1 MEVYYIVAALLVGS
15 AVLFLAFSQTK
26 QFRLIRDELKDELLR
41 ISTENQKQIEK
52 NSELFE
58 KLNQT
63 TLKLN
68 DTLKEELYTKFRD
81 INSTIEA
88 ENFKN
93 RDELKNFM
101 ETVNDKLMQLS
112 DRVDQR
118 LKSGFDNVDKTFRD
132 IVEGIARISEA
143 QRKIEELSKDVVSL
157 QEILDDKKKRGVF
170 GEVRLETILKSVFG
184 QEGELYQT
192 QYSFENSGK
201 RVMADAV
208 IKAPE
213 MGLLAVDSKFPLE
226 NYVKMI
232 EAEETD
238 KARFTSQFKQNLKKH
253 IDDIADKYICP
264 PTTADMAV
272 MFLPSEA
279 IFAEV
284 NAHHADII
292 AYARQKKI
300 WIASPTTL
308 MALLATVQAVV
319 KDVKT
324 RQQALKIQQ
333 ELARLSKNFERYKER
348 WEKLIKDIDRLS
360 RDAKDVH
367 ITTQKIS
374 DDFKRI
380 ERVEFESSEA
390 LE

>member
-1 MEVYYIVAALLVGS
+1 MDVYYLAAAVFAGG
-15 AVLFLAFSQTK
+15 AVLFLALNQTR

-41 ISTENQKQIEK
+41 VYQENQKQIER

-58 KLNQT
+58 KLNQS
-63 TLKLN
+63 TLRLN
-68 DTLKEELYTKFRD
+68 DTLKEELYARFKD

-88 ENFKN
+88 ENSKN
-93 RDELKNFM
+93 RDELKGFM
-101 ETVNDKLMQLS
+101 EIVNDKLIQLS
-112 DRVDQR
+112 DRVDER
-118 LKSGFDNVDKTFRD
+118 LKAGFDNVDKTFKE

-157 QEILDDKKKRGVF
+157 QQILDDKKKRGVF

-184 QEGELYQT
+184 EEGELYRI
-192 QYSFENSGK
+192 QYSFENNGRK
-201 RVMADAV
+201 VIADAV

-226 NYVKMI
+226 NYVKMV
-232 EAEETD
+232 EAGEAD
-238 KARFTSQFKQNLKKH
+238 RARFTSQFKQNLKKH

-292 AYARQKKI
+292 AYARQKRV

-333 ELARLSKNFERYKER
+333 ELARLSKNFDRYRER

-360 RDAKDVH
+360 KDAKDVH

-374 DDFKRI
+374 EDFKRI
-380 ERVEFESSEA
+380 ERVEFDSSRAIE
-390 LE
+390 